1 MIYFVVP
8 VYKVEKYLARC
19 VDSILGQTY
28 KDVHI
33 VLVDDGSPDNCPA
46 LCDEYAEK
54 YNNIT
59 VIHKVNGGL
68 SDARNYGI
76 DKVMEIADGT
86 DFITFVDSDDFVKEN
101 YSADLISLCEKFN
114 AQVAQCN
121 YEKGSSDNFSLPEK
135 ADKPFECSA
144 YDALLNQRLK
154 SQSCAKIYMVSLF
167 KDVRYPKGVLN
178 EDEFT
183 TWKAVFNAEKVV
195 FSDLNLYYYFQHTDS
210 IMDVIARKL
219 KDNPHRLDWLKA
231 YEERIKFFEE
241 KNLPEQVMRTCEK
254 ICTDIILRYT
264 EQMWLEKEYR
274 EESVVNGEYTKMYR
288 EFFKKMYKR
297 KGIAFKRRLM
307 YIGFYILP
315 VSSVWMGKI
324 FGLRK

>member
-8 VYKVEKYLARC
+8 VYKVEKYLERC
-19 VDSILGQTY
+19 VDSILRQTY
-28 KDVHI
+28 QDVHI
-33 VLVDDGSPDNCPA
+33 VLVDDGSPDNCPSI
-46 LCDEYAEK
+46 CDTYTDK
-54 YNNIT
+54 YSNIT
-59 VIHKVNGGL
+59 VIHKQNGGL
-68 SDARNYGI
+68 SDARNCGI
-76 DKVMEIADGT
+76 DKVMEIAEENDY
-86 DFITFVDSDDFVKEN
+86 ITFVDSDDFVREN
-101 YSADLISLCEKFN
+101 YSYYLISLCEKFN

-121 YEKGSSDNFSLPEK
+121 YEKGSLDGFSSTEK
-135 ADKPFECSA
+135 FDKPLLCTA

-154 SQSCAKIYMVSLF
+154 SQSCAKIYRVSLF

-183 TWKAVFNAEKVV
+183 TWKAVYNAEKVV
-195 FSDLNLYYYFQHTDS
+195 FSDLELYYYFQHNDS

-231 YEERIKFFEE
+231 YEERIYFFET
-241 KNLPEQVMRTCEK
+241 KNLPEQVMRTYEK

-264 EQMWLEKEYR
+264 EQMWLKKEDREK
-274 EESVVNGEYTKMYR
+274 SCVNGEYVSTYR
-288 EFFKKMYKR
+288 KCFRKMYKR

-315 VSSVWMGKI
+315 ISSVWMGKI